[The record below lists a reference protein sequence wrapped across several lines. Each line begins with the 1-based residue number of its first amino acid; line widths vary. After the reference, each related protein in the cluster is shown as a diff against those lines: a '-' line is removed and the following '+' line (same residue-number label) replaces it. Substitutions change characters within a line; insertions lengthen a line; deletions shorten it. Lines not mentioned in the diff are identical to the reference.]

1 MLRSG
6 DQAPGKQRKT
16 NIIDNPS
23 KRKGS
28 SKQGGHSAHSHS
40 GIDTSTA
47 LQRALTPGNFPE
59 SRSTAVVGEINKPIS
74 FIKKVE
80 PINIDAF

>member
-6 DQAPGKQRKT
+6 DQATGKQRKT
-16 NIIDNPS
+16 NMIGNPS

-28 SKQGGHSAHSHS
+28 SKRGGHSGS
-40 GIDTSTA
+40 DTSTA
-47 LQRALTPGNFPE
+47 LQRALTSGDFPE
-59 SRSTAVVGEINKPIS
+59 SRSTAVFGEINKPIS

>member
-1 MLRSG
+1 MLCSG

-16 NIIDNPS
+16 NIIGNPS

-28 SKQGGHSAHSHS
+28 SKRGGHSGS
-40 GIDTSTA
+40 DTSTA
-47 LQRALTPGNFPE
+47 LQRALTSGNIPE
-59 SRSTAVVGEINKPIS
+59 SRSTAFIGEINKSIS

-80 PINIDAF
+80 PINIDSF

>member
-6 DQAPGKQRKT
+6 DQGPGKQRKT
-16 NIIDNPS
+16 NIMGHPS

-28 SKQGGHSAHSHS
+28 PKQGGHSAHSHS
-40 GIDTSTA
+40 GSDTSTA
-47 LQRALTPGNFPE
+47 LQRAVTSGNFPE
-59 SRSTAVVGEINKPIS
+59 SRSTALIGEINKPIF